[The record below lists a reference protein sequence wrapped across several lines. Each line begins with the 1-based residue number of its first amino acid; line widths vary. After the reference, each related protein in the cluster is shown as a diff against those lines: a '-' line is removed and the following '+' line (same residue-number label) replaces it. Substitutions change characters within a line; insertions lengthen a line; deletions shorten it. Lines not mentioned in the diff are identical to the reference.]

1 MFVLI
6 LTNFWH
12 VHLYRLYPGGYMSL
26 LHTLQS
32 QNWQVRESGC
42 YCLIL
47 HLDCILFALCCAA
60 TWSTGQQKGMLPLS
74 SHGPRADLL
83 QMPSICLSHQQS
95 RLHPK
100 VPRGGQDC
108 CPQQGA
114 ACRKKIRGAAGSSAQ
129 NWSPKKFT
137 VDNLFGAKLY

>member
-1 MFVLI
+1 MFMLI

-12 VHLYRLYPGGYMSL
+12 MHLYWLYPGGYISL

-47 HLDCILFALCCAA
+47 HLDRILFVLCCAA
-60 TWSTGQQKGMLPLS
+60 TWSTGQQKGVLPPS
-74 SHGPRADLL
+74 SHGPRADLV

-95 RLHPK
+95 R
-100 VPRGGQDC
+100 RGGC
-108 CPQQGA
+108 IPKCPEVGRTA
-114 ACRKKIRGAAGSSAQ
+114 ALSRELHAERKYVVRRAPVPKIGPQRH
-129 NWSPKKFT
+129 
-137 VDNLFGAKLY
+137 LL